1 MSTQT
6 NNINKEKRIL
16 KISIT
21 SSAIF
26 VILELVFAVLG
37 NSQAV
42 LMDALYDSSEIIM
55 MIISLNL
62 IPILYKPMTEKRPYG
77 YAQLESLFILIKS
90 LMILIA
96 TISLLVNS
104 INIIENGGNNT
115 NFLMVGIFQGI
126 VFIFS
131 LIPMLIIKKNNK
143 TINSPLIKAEI
154 AGYMIDVFY
163 SGFMCIGFFIPVF
176 IKTDFIISL
185 SPYIDQIITIFL
197 VIFTIPIPIKI
208 FITSFKD
215 MFLFAPEPATMEII
229 HNKTKNILTENS
241 IPNYSLDVIRTGRKL
256 WVCIYFNPINDL
268 ISISNLSLIQN
279 QIQEDLQKE
288 LGDVYLELLPD
299 IE

>member
-1 MSTQT
+1 MQDT
-6 NNINKEKRIL
+6 NIRKEKRIL

-26 VILELVFAVLG
+26 VILELIFAVLG

-55 MIISLNL
+55 MIIALNL
-62 IPILYKPMTEKRPYG
+62 IPLLYKPTTEKRPYG
-77 YAQLESLFILIKS
+77 YSQLESLFVLIQS
-90 LMILIA
+90 LMIFIA
-96 TISLLVNS
+96 TISLLTGS
-104 INIIENGGNNT
+104 ISILQSGGSDT
-115 NFLMVGIFQGI
+115 NFLMLAIFQGV
-126 VFIFS
+126 VFVFS

-154 AGYMIDVFY
+154 TAYMIDVFY
-163 SGFMCIGFFIPVF
+163 SGFMCLGFLVPVF
-176 IKTDFIISL
+176 IKTDFIISI
-185 SPYIDQIITIFL
+185 SPYIDQILTIFL

-215 MFLFAPEPATMEII
+215 MFLFAPELPTMDII
-229 HNKTKNILTENS
+229 HSITTDVLTQNF
-241 IPNYSLDVIRTGRKL
+241 IHNYSLDVIRTGRKL
-256 WVCIYFNPINDL
+256 WVCIYFSPINDL

-279 QIQEDLQKE
+279 QIESELQKE

-299 IE
+299 IK

>member
-6 NNINKEKRIL
+6 TNEKKEKRIL
-16 KISIT
+16 KMSIT
-21 SSAIF
+21 TSAIF
-26 VILELVFAVLG
+26 VVLELIFAVLG

-62 IPILYKPMTEKRPYG
+62 IPLLYKPMTEKRPYG

-96 TISLLVNS
+96 TISLLTGS
-104 INIIENGGNNT
+104 IGIIQSGGTDT
-115 NFLMVGIFQGI
+115 NFVMLGVFQGAI
-126 VFIFS
+126 FIFS

-154 AGYMIDVFY
+154 AGYMMDVFY

-176 IKTDFIISL
+176 IKTDFIISI

-215 MFLFAPEPATMEII
+215 MFLFAPEPPTMDII
-229 HNKTKNILTENS
+229 HSITTDVLTQNF
-241 IPNYSLDVIRTGRKL
+241 IHNYSLDVIRTGRKL
-256 WVCIYFNPINDL
+256 WVCIYFIPINDL

-279 QIQEDLQKE
+279 QIQEELQE
-288 LGDVYLELLPD
+288 QLGDVYLELLPN